1 MTFRPLIAAAA
12 LMFAA
17 SASQASQVN
26 LIVNG
31 GFDTSNVAVGSYAYS
46 NGFSAQVVQAS
57 PWVFGNGSGIA
68 NFSSDWGGAASN
80 GAVAFMQD
88 YVPAGWG
95 APTLSQQ
102 FASNETSLKISFELA
117 ARTDH
122 AAEGLLVSLNGLLLT
137 PAALVPLSNALTAY
151 EFIVHGLTGSSHTLS
166 FAGFNASGANDASL
180 FLDNVS
186 VTLVPEPGSLALV
199 LAALLGGAALRRQR
213 QAKV

>member
-1 MTFRPLIAAAA
+1 MTFRPLVAVAA
-12 LMFAA
+12 LIFAA
-17 SASQASQVN
+17 SAAQAAQVN
-26 LIVNG
+26 FIVNG
-31 GFDTSNVAVGSYAYS
+31 GFDNSNVALGSYAYG
-46 NGFSAQVVQAS
+46 NGFTPLVAQAS

-68 NFSSDWGGAASN
+68 NHSADWGGAAATGS
-80 GAVAFMQD
+80 VAFLQD
-88 YVPAGWG
+88 YKPLGWA

-102 FASNETSLKISFELA
+102 FNSDETSLRVSFELA

-137 PAALVPLSNALTAY
+137 PTALVPMSNVLTAY

-199 LAALLGGAALRRQR
+199 LAALLGGAAVRRQR